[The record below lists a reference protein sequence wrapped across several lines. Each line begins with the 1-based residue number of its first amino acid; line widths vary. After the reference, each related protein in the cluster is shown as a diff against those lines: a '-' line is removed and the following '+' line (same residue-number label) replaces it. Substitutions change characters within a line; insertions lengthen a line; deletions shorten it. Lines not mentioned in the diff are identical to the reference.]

1 MTGAVINQ
9 SAVNLYANLLPS
21 EFDNAVYAMAGKIA
35 MEGCRHGRLCIVHS
49 MYAAALANSG
59 AEDTDHDT
67 EREWRR
73 EELPL
78 AARLVAIAEQAY
90 AAA

>member
-1 MTGAVINQ
+1 MTNAVLNQ
-9 SAVNLYANLLPS
+9 SAINFYARLLPS
-21 EFDNAVYAMAGKIA
+21 EFDKAVYDMAGKIT
-35 MEGCRHGRLCIVHS
+35 MNGCSHGRLCIVHS
-49 MYAAALANSG
+49 MYAAALANAGS
-59 AEDTDHDT
+59 EDTDHDT

-78 AARLVAIAEQAY
+78 AARLVTLAEQAY